1 LHQRENVLKK
11 MGINRDL
18 GKVFLR
24 MSHARSKKEMNYLI
38 RTAKAI
44 AEQDVKILASGNF
57 TKMLKNC

>member
-1 LHQRENVLKK
+1 